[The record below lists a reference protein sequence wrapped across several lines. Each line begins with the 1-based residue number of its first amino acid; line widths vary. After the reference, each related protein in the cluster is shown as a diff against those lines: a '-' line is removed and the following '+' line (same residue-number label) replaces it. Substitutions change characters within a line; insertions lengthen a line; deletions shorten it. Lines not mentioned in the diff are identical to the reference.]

1 MSYKLSYLENFHYS
15 NFQHLASKAA
25 NKFDSNI
32 CSLWYQKTFL
42 SYYFLLASIKGMEI
56 DLSLVKFSCQCQKYE
71 TCAWSTQV
79 VNQMAV
85 IPKNMPLWK
94 SLFQS
99 FVVQICDRKERLVW
113 CCRGGEQA
121 RGSELEIL
129 NRKPDENENNVI
141 EVNKA
146 KLF

>member
-1 MSYKLSYLENFHYS
+1 MG
-15 NFQHLASKAA
+15 FQNYTCGNSEEHTVFCCDP
-25 NKFDSNI
+25 NER
-32 CSLWYQKTFL
+32 QP
-42 SYYFLLASIKGMEI
+42 ASIRGNEI
-56 DLSLVKFSCQCQKYE
+56 DLSLVKSSCQCQNYA

-99 FVVQICDRKERLVW
+99 FMVQICDRKERHVW
-113 CCRGGEQA
+113 CCRDGEQA

-129 NRKPDENENNVI
+129 NRKPDENNVI
-141 EVNKA
+141 
-146 KLF
+146 

>member
-1 MSYKLSYLENFHYS
+1 
-15 NFQHLASKAA
+15 
-25 NKFDSNI
+25 
-32 CSLWYQKTFL
+32 
-42 SYYFLLASIKGMEI
+42 MEI
-56 DLSLVKFSCQCQKYE
+56 DLSLVKSSCQCQKYD

-129 NRKPDENENNVI
+129 NRKEDENENNVI

-146 KLF
+146 KLFQEAKFFVIIN

>member
-1 MSYKLSYLENFHYS
+1 MLLF
-15 NFQHLASKAA
+15 F
-25 NKFDSNI
+25 
-32 CSLWYQKTFL
+32 FL
-42 SYYFLLASIKGMEI
+42 SASIKGIEI
-56 DLSLVKFSCQCQKYE
+56 DLSLVKTSCQCQKFE
-71 TCAWSTQV
+71 ACAWSTQM

-113 CCRGGEQA
+113 CCRDGEQA

>member
-1 MSYKLSYLENFHYS
+1 MELKDLSVLF
-15 NFQHLASKAA
+15 
-25 NKFDSNI
+25 
-32 CSLWYQKTFL
+32 
-42 SYYFLLASIKGMEI
+42 FLLASIKGMEI
-56 DLSLVKFSCQCQKYE
+56 DLSLVKTSCQCQKFG
-71 TCAWSTQV
+71 TCAWSNQT

-99 FVVQICDRKERLVW
+99 FVVQICDRKERHVW

-129 NRKPDENENNVI
+129 NRKQDESENNVI
-141 EVNKA
+141 EVNMEKS
-146 KLF
+146 KRPILLV

>member
-1 MSYKLSYLENFHYS
+1 
-15 NFQHLASKAA
+15 
-25 NKFDSNI
+25 
-32 CSLWYQKTFL
+32 
-42 SYYFLLASIKGMEI
+42 MEI
-56 DLSLVKFSCQCQKYE
+56 DLSLVKTSCQCQKYD

-99 FVVQICDRKERLVW
+99 FVVQICDRKERHVW

-129 NRKPDENENNVI
+129 NRKKAYEDELVRSSKHRSL
-141 EVNKA
+141 VGYLPHVKKA
-146 KLF
+146 KNYPTHSECVLS